1 MNFMQSQGIHEKVTA
16 HFYGLFEHKINVSF
30 FFVVFHLDAFAKQ
43 SHINNLKLHKG
54 FMYTS

>member
-1 MNFMQSQGIHEKVTA
+1 MNFMQNQGIHEKVTA
-16 HFYGLFEHKINVSF
+16 HFYGLFEHKLMYL

-43 SHINNLKLHKG
+43 SNINNLKLHKG